1 MRVWE
6 DNIKEG
12 DPALQIVPSV
22 EEMGKR
28 QRSLEGKHRE
38 GKLEANRHQ
47 FDLEERRQ

>member
-12 DPALQIVPSV
+12 DPELQIVCSM

-28 QRSLEGKHRE
+28 QRSSEGKHRE
-38 GKLEANRHQ
+38 GNLEANRHQ
-47 FDLEERRQ
+47 FDSEEQRQ